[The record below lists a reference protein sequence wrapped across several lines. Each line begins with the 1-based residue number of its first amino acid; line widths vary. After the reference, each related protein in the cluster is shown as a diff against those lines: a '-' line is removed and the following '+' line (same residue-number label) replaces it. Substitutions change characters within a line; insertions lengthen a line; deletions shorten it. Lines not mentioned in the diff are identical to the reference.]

1 MSVESLEELVGRIAR
16 LKERMAQRSG
26 AGDTIK
32 SSDEFETTVI
42 VESVKPANEVDD
54 DLAAIFVW
62 LWSVRDYII
71 TKTTESGVMK
81 SLVDNEIDKYLCLK
95 LCSDIAN
102 RQKHQSLS
110 KSRSGRFARILKS
123 GYSIPQEAIDRITCE
138 GRKTT
143 FAISQPGMTRITA
156 DIVDN
161 EDNRITGAI
170 ECIEQSLEAW
180 ACISREFQIDF

>member
-1 MSVESLEELVGRIAR
+1 MSVESLEELLSRIAR
-16 LKERMAQRSG
+16 LKERMAQRGG
-26 AGDTIK
+26 AGDAIK

-71 TKTTESGVMK
+71 AKVTEGSIKK
-81 SLVDNEIDKYLCLK
+81 SLVDVEIDKHLCLK

-102 RQKHQSLS
+102 RQKHQNLS

-123 GYSIPQEAIDRITCE
+123 GYSIPQEAIGRITCE
-138 GRKTT
+138 GRQTT
-143 FAISQPGMTRITA
+143 FAISQPAMTRITA

-161 EDNRITGAI
+161 EDNRIIGAI

-180 ACISREFQIDF
+180 ACISRGFEIDF

>member
-1 MSVESLEELVGRIAR
+1 MSVRSLEELFCRIAR
-16 LKERMAQRSG
+16 LKQRMAQRGG
-26 AGDTIK
+26 AGDTLK
-32 SSDEFETTVI
+32 SSDEFETTAI

-54 DLAAIFVW
+54 DLAAIFIW

-71 TKTTESGVMK
+71 AKVTESGIRK
-81 SLVDNEIDKYLCLK
+81 SLVDDEIDKYLCLK

-102 RQKHQSLS
+102 SQKHQSLS
-110 KSRSGRFARILKS
+110 TSRSGRFARILKS
-123 GYSIPQEAIDRITCE
+123 GYSIPQEAIDHITCE

-143 FAISQPGMTRITA
+143 FAISQPEMTTITA

-161 EDNRITGAI
+161 KDNRIIGAI

-180 ACISREFQIDF
+180 ACISKGFQIDF